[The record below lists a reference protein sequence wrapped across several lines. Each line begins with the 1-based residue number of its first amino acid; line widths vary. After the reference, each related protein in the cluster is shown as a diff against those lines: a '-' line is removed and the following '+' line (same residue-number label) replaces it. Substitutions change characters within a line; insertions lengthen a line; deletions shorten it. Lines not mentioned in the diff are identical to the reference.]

1 MKDTFYITTPIYY
14 PSDVPH
20 LGSAY
25 PTIVCDY
32 IARWHRLHGR
42 KVYFLTGT
50 DEHGGGVGPAAAN
63 AGMSPREWVDHI
75 VPRWKELWERLE
87 ISNDDF
93 IRTSEDRHKQGVQ
106 PFMQKLMESGDV
118 YSGTYEGWYCD
129 RCEEFKS
136 DDELVDG
143 NCAIHSRPVQR
154 LQEDNYFFRLS
165 DYNERLI
172 KLYEEE
178 PEFLRPKRAYNEMFS
193 LLKQGLRDQP
203 ITRTTLTWGIP
214 APWEGSHLIY
224 VWIEAL
230 QNYIT
235 ALGYPDG
242 ALFDQCWPA
251 DAHIIGKE
259 IVRHHAIVWPA
270 MLMSI
275 GLPLPKQVFAH
286 GWLLVGGEKISKSGR
301 GITDISP
308 YELVDQFGLD
318 AYRYHF
324 VRAGSWSEDGN
335 FSLEDMQA
343 RYNAELANDLG
354 NLVSR
359 TLNMIERY
367 FDGVVPAPERSEAP
381 EEALLATVTAAAPQ
395 ADELIGDL
403 KVPESVA
410 VIWEIVRQA
419 NRYLVE
425 REPWKLA
432 RDDAN
437 KPLVAGVLH
446 TTATALT
453 ALAGLLAP
461 VMPLAMAEMWSRL
474 GFDGQPRLEAPPV
487 AGNRVRVGESL
498 FPRLEDGAFAPPF
511 EEE

>member
-1 MKDTFYITTPIYY
+1 MSKDTFYITTPIYY

-25 PTIVCDY
+25 PTIVCDFV
-32 IARWHRLHGR
+32 ARWHRLHGR

-50 DEHGGGVGPAAAN
+50 DEHGGGVGPAAEN
-63 AGMSPREWVDHI
+63 AGMTPREWVDHI
-75 VPRWKELWERLE
+75 VPRWKELWQRLE

-93 IRTSEDRHKQGVQ
+93 IRTSEERHKKGVQ

-118 YSGTYEGWYCD
+118 YAGTYEGWYCD

-143 NCAIHSRPVQR
+143 NCPIHHRPVAR
-154 LQEDNYFFRLS
+154 LQEDNYFFKLS
-165 DYNERLI
+165 AYNERLL
-172 KLYEEE
+172 KLYEDQ
-178 PEFLRPKRAYNEMFS
+178 PDFLRPRRAYNEMYA

-214 APWEGSHLIY
+214 APWDESHLIY

-230 QNYIT
+230 QNYVT

-242 ALFDQCWPA
+242 KLFDACWPA
-251 DAHIIGKE
+251 DVHVIGKE
-259 IVRHHAIVWPA
+259 IVRHHAVVWPA
-270 MLMSI
+270 MLMSV
-275 GLPLPKQVFAH
+275 GLPLPKHVFAH

-324 VRAGSWSEDGN
+324 VRAGSWGEDGN
-335 FSLEDMQA
+335 FSIEDMHA
-343 RYNAELANDLG
+343 RYTAELVNDLG

-367 FDGVVPAPERSEAP
+367 CEGVVPAADVDGAIAGP
-381 EEALLATVTAAAPQ
+381 EEALLETVTS
-395 ADELIGDL
+395 ADGEADALVADL
-403 KVPESVA
+403 KVPDAVA
-410 VIWEIVRQA
+410 RVWEIVRHA

-432 RDDAN
+432 KDDAN
-437 KPLVAGVLH
+437 RTLVATVLN
-446 TTATALT
+446 TTTQ
-453 ALAGLLAP
+453 ALATVAALLWP
-461 VMPLAMAEMWSRL
+461 VMPPAMTELWSRL
-474 GFDGQPRLEAPPV
+474 GYGSEPTLDAPSPE
-487 AGNRVRVGESL
+487 GNRIRVGESL
-498 FPRLEDGAFAPPF
+498 FPRIDAERSGA
-511 EEE
+511 